1 MQHNSKH
8 IFWFLLLLLMGA
20 CEEPYMPREIVMP
33 NRYLVVTG
41 FINSGGDTT
50 TIRLSR
56 TQNLSDDS
64 GPTVETGADVW
75 IEGERGERFN
85 LKEDLPGTYVHS
97 GSDMSNLG
105 RCRLRIRT
113 AGKDYASEFVAINRT
128 PPIDS
133 VSWKADDSGLN
144 VYVNTHDPQNQTR
157 YYRWEYDEAWEYL
170 STYYA
175 ELEFADGAVRP
186 RTAESEE
193 IYRCFQFNK
202 PSVIKLGNSIKLSE
216 DRISEAQLLRIPA
229 VSNKLMSRY
238 SILVKQYA
246 LTKEEFEYWDILKR
260 NTETMGTL
268 FDPLPSQLTG
278 NIANLSDPTEIV
290 IGYIGA
296 YSVEE
301 KRLFINKAEL
311 PGRWR
316 RPSTSC
322 FLDTIKT
329 NEAPFYLEHEIYLP
343 VTEHIELDKL
353 MGYIISSRSCVDC
366 RQYGTNVKPSYW

>member
-1 MQHNSKH
+1 MQHHSKH

-41 FINSGGDTT
+41 FINSGATT

-56 TQNLSDDS
+56 TQNLSDESAPD
-64 GPTVETGADVW
+64 PETGANVW
-75 IEGERGERFN
+75 VEGEGGERFN
-85 LKEDLPGTYVHS
+85 LEETSPGSYVHS
-97 GSDMSNLG
+97 GYDMSSFG

-113 AGKDYASEFVAINRT
+113 AGSDYASEFVTIKRT

-133 VSWKADDSGLN
+133 VSWKTDEGGLN
-144 VYVNTHDPQNQTR
+144 IYVNTHDPQNQTR

-170 STYYA
+170 SVFYA
-175 ELEFADGAVRP
+175 ELEFVDGAVRP
-186 RTAESEE
+186 RTPESEE
-193 IYRCFQFNK
+193 IYRCYQFNT

-229 VSNKLMSRY
+229 ISNKLMSRY

-260 NTETMGTL
+260 NTESMGTL
-268 FDPLPSQLTG
+268 FDPLPAQLSG

-301 KRLFINKAEL
+301 KRLFINKAAL

-316 RPSTSC
+316 RPSSSC
-322 FLDTIKT
+322 LLDTIGVS
-329 NEAPFYLEHEIYLP
+329 EAPFYLEHGLYYPVAELVEVDK
-343 VTEHIELDKL
+343 VTE
-353 MGYIISSRSCVDC
+353 YTISTRSCVDC